1 MAGEEIKMSTPQ
13 FQFRP
18 TISEQPT
25 LKIKA
30 HIPGRRRAVKWRRYL
45 ILSMLLLSV
54 ISGSLLS
61 VVGYLIYHGMYQRDM
76 GLARLGIQHAQKA
89 EALLLSLSHNPL
101 DAQTVSQAQRELSQ
115 ASASFSQLQRDLA
128 SLPPGTTLIPVYGTR
143 IETIVHVVAMAQS
156 LLQAGLTG
164 CSILGLLT
172 DRLHD
177 PLNPHAQGITT
188 ADLST
193 MSRAIRSMRADLT
206 NAGIQLA
213 QIQPGEVQF
222 NTQLSKVVAEL
233 HTYVPAAL
241 TWVQTLEQ
249 ALPVLPTLLGV
260 GTPTNY
266 LIEVLDSTELRPGG
280 GFIGNYGYATLSGGR
295 LVDAHITDVDL
306 LDRPFE
312 AAGNTIAVPAQYKWF
327 NEILGPGGWSLRDSD
342 LDADF
347 PTSAHYAL
355 TNYKLEGG
363 TPSVQGVIAITP
375 TLMQQI
381 MQITGPIAVPEYGD
395 TVTAQN
401 LIALIHYHQ
410 LGGPAAGEGSDLI
423 PSPDGYSS
431 LRKRFTAIL
440 AQNLLTRVR
449 QLAPT
454 EAAKFMQV
462 LINGVRTKDVQLYFT
477 APAAEKLLTLAQVDD
492 TIRSPSGDSL
502 MVVDANLSP
511 NKANSFITST
521 INDQV
526 TINTQGQVMHHMTL
540 TYAWTL
546 PGQNYGNPVY
556 RDYVQVYVPPES
568 QLLAQQGWQ
577 PYGTTSAHGRKV
589 FTGFFTL
596 TFGETHSITLDWLEK
611 GTVAHDQSG
620 WHYHLLLQ
628 RQAGIL
634 RTVQVHITLP
644 VCANDIVP
652 FNHEL
657 LVHQQS
663 LALNEPLIQDTT
675 SGVDY
680 GCHTP

>member
-1 MAGEEIKMSTPQ
+1 MSTPQ

-30 HIPGRRRAVKWRRYL
+30 RIPGRRRAAKWRRYL
-45 ILSMLLLSV
+45 LLSALLLSV

-61 VVGYLIYHGMYQRDM
+61 VIGYLIYHGMYQRDM

-128 SLPPGTTLIPVYGTR
+128 SLPPGTTLVPVYGTR
-143 IETIVHVVAMAQS
+143 VETIVHVVAMAQS
-156 LLQAGLTG
+156 LIQAGLTG
-164 CSILGLLT
+164 CSIFGLLT
-172 DRLHD
+172 ARLHD

-188 ADLST
+188 TDLSS

-213 QIQPGEVQF
+213 QVQSGEVQF
-222 NTQLSKVVAEL
+222 NMQLSKVVAEL
-233 HTYVPAAL
+233 HTYVPEAL
-241 TWVQTLEQ
+241 RWVQTLEQ

-260 GTPTNY
+260 GTSTNY

-327 NEILGPGGWSLRDSD
+327 NEILGPGTWSLRDSD

-347 PTSAHYAL
+347 PTSARYAL
-355 TNYKLEGG
+355 TNYTLEGG
-363 TPSVQGVIAITP
+363 TPPVQGVIAITP
-375 TLMQQI
+375 TFMQQI
-381 MQITGPIAVPEYGD
+381 LQITGPIAVPEYGD
-395 TVTAQN
+395 TVTVQN
-401 LIALIHYHQ
+401 LIPLIHYHQ
-410 LGGPAAGEGSDLI
+410 LGPKAGSDLI

-440 AQNLLTRVR
+440 AQNLLARVR

-462 LINGVRTKDVQLYFT
+462 FINGVRTKDIQMYFT
-477 APAAEKLLTLAQVDD
+477 APAVEQLLALSHLDD
-492 TIRSPSGDSL
+492 AIQSPAGDSL

-546 PGQNYGNPVY
+546 PGQNYGNPIY

-568 QLLAQQGWQ
+568 QLLTQQGWQ
-577 PYGTTSAHGRKV
+577 PYGITSAHGREV

-596 TFGETHSITLDWLEK
+596 TFGETHSITLDWREK
-611 GTVAHDQSG
+611 GTVAHDRSG
-620 WHYHLLLQ
+620 WHYRYLLQ

-634 RTVQVHITLP
+634 RTVQLHITLP
-644 VCANDIVP
+644 ACANDIVP

-657 LVHQQS
+657 FVPRQS
-663 LALNEPLIQDTT
+663 LVLNEPLTQDTT

-680 GCHTP
+680 GCNTP

>member
-1 MAGEEIKMSTPQ
+1 M
-13 FQFRP
+13 RP
-18 TISEQPT
+18 FIDEQPT

-30 HIPGRRRAVKWRRYL
+30 HTSRRLRRTTKRRWCVF
-45 ILSMLLLSV
+45 LSVLLLIV
-54 ISGSLLS
+54 ISGSILS
-61 VVGYLIYHGMYQRDM
+61 VVGYNRYHGMYQRDTS
-76 GLARLGIQHAQKA
+76 LARLGMQHIQRVDT
-89 EALLLSLSHNPL
+89 LLLTLSHSPF
-101 DAQTVSQAQRELSQ
+101 DAQVVAQIQQELMR
-115 ASASFSQLQRDLA
+115 ARTNFAQLQRDMA
-128 SLPPGTTLIPVYGTR
+128 SLPPGTMAIPVYGAR
-143 IETIVHVVAMAQS
+143 IGAVVHVLAMTQS
-156 LLQAGLTG
+156 LIQAGLTG
-164 CSILGLLT
+164 CSILNLLIA
-172 DRLHD
+172 RLHD
-177 PLNPHAQGITT
+177 PLNPHAQGITP

-193 MSRAIRSMRADLT
+193 ISRELQSIQTDLANAD
-206 NAGIQLA
+206 IQLA
-213 QIQPGEVQF
+213 QVQPGDVQF
-222 NTQLSKVVAEL
+222 NAQLSKAVAEL
-233 HTYVPAAL
+233 HTFMPEAL
-241 TWVQTLEQ
+241 TWLQTIEQ

-375 TLMQQI
+375 TFMQQI

-546 PGQNYGNPVY
+546 PGQNYGNPIY

-568 QLLAQQGWQ
+568 QLQAQQGWQ

-596 TFGETHSITLDWLEK
+596 TFGETHSITLDWLET
-611 GTVAHDQSG
+611 GVVAHDRNG
-620 WHYHLLLQ
+620 WHYQYLLQ

-634 RTVQVHITLP
+634 RAVQVHITLP
-644 VCANDIVP
+644 VCASGIVFSRP
-652 FNHEL
+652 MLQEHQKT
-657 LVHQQS
+657 LV
-663 LALNEPLIQDTT
+663 LNEDLTQDTT
-675 SGVDY
+675 LAVQYD
-680 GCHTP
+680 CKR